1 MLSHVPC
8 CQAFKLQ
15 LGTLDSGRR
24 IFHSALHLR
33 YSSEAT
39 TSFLKNCTRVSTYSP
54 VREKKLFGSTVVEP
68 AGPVLRLRECSLGMT
83 WSIIL
88 ETNIETRC
96 DSSIM
101 YVPLQQQTNI
111 ETRVARNAHHRSVL
125 SLISGVIFYIPND
138 AC

>member
-1 MLSHVPC
+1 MPAPAGSIQRAGEIKLCFLPMLSHVPC

-24 IFHSALHLR
+24 IFHSVLHLR

-39 TSFLKNCTRVSTYSP
+39 SSFHVLSSQ
-54 VREKKLFGSTVVEP
+54 EKKVPAAEIHGVVVEP
-68 AGPVLRLRECSLGMT
+68 AGPVLRLREC
-83 WSIIL
+83 
-88 ETNIETRC
+88 
-96 DSSIM
+96 SSIM

-125 SLISGVIFYIPND
+125 SLSSGVIFYIPND